1 LYSHRLNNIAS
12 ISLAVSVIALGSY
25 LARVMANPSLQ
36 SLKPLPI
43 TPPPKPV
50 ILQGRIEV
58 ENVPKLKPITLP
70 FKVGDIY
77 KKENMPKLNKYKNW
91 WTRIPPWLAG
101 LWESQTEHYYYVYDY
116 KTKKADHNT
125 RTDVLKAEPSF
136 GLFIDAKGGIWH
148 HIFMGVN
155 EQDEGQ
161 NLDVQLVRDTSSGF
175 PNDKIY
181 VERNRYIKILVDK
194 ASKRIKS
201 IEQAETI
208 QTAKPITKNLIRV
221 DSIAQLYDLNGKA
234 LRQEKSYSILS
245 RYTGPGSELSTPELL
260 KAGLKTYIIRPGEPL
275 VISPGKKIH
284 DNDLAASLRDYL
296 ADHNMFERIPF
307 GIPNRIS
314 VLSLF
319 SGFCNKLDPTW
330 RYWLWKHTFSETEE

>member
-1 LYSHRLNNIAS
+1 MHLHRLNNIAS
-12 ISLAVSVIALGSY
+12 IGLAVSVIALGGYPARIMASPNLQP
-25 LARVMANPSLQ
+25 LA
-36 SLKPLPI
+36 PLPDS
-43 TPPPKPV
+43 PPTKTV

-70 FKVGDIY
+70 IKVGDIY

-91 WTRIPPWLAG
+91 WTKIPPWLAG
-101 LWESQTEHYYYVYDY
+101 LWESKTENYYYVYDY
-116 KTKKADHNT
+116 KTKKVNYNP
-125 RTDVLKAEPSF
+125 RTDVLETYTRF
-136 GLFIDAKGGIWH
+136 GLFTDAQGSIWH

-161 NLDVQLVRDTSSGF
+161 NLDVQLVRDTASGL

-181 VERNRYIKILVDK
+181 VERNRYIKILVDR
-194 ASKRIKS
+194 ASKKIKS

-208 QTAKPITKNLIRV
+208 QTAKPIDKNLIRV

-260 KAGLKTYIIRPGEPL
+260 QLGVNTYIIRPGEPL
-275 VISPGKKIH
+275 VISPGKKIS
-284 DNDLAASLRDYL
+284 DNNLTASLADYL

-307 GIPNRIS
+307 GIPNRVS

-319 SGFCNKLDPTW
+319 SDFCNKLDPTW
-330 RYWLWKHTFSETEE
+330 RYWLWKHTFSETKE